1 MHSLSVVDLSAS
13 TVIEGEDPDGLV
25 EAAGHEFATR
35 GAEVDVQDGSDVV
48 LMDHFRLLRLSH
60 IERITMR
67 VFVSNHEIH
76 RLLWVPTDCC
86 TFIFQVDFVNGCVST
101 DVVEADA
108 AVHADAC

>member
-1 MHSLSVVDLSAS
+1 MVDLSAS
-13 TVIEGEDPDGLV
+13 TVIEGKDPDGLV
-25 EAAGHEFATR
+25 KAASHEFSSS
-35 GAEVDVQDGSDVV
+35 GAEVDVQDRGDMV
-48 LMDHFRLLRLSH
+48 LMDHLRLLRLSH

-67 VFVSNHEIH
+67 ILVSDHEIH

-108 AVHADAC
+108 AVHAYAG